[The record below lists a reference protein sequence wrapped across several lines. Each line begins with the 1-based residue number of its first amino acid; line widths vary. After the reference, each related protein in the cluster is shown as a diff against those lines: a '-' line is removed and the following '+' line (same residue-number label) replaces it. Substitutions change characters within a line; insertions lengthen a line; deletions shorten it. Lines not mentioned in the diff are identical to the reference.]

1 MVKVLFV
8 CIGNIN
14 RSKAA
19 EIIAINS
26 GLDAKSCGVGP
37 GRFNAMITKNMA
49 AALESNGVAVDRQVQ
64 RSLAITQELYD
75 WADVV
80 VPMTRKL
87 VERMATKIKMDS
99 FKVNPTFCYIGKD
112 IADPHFDSSGAEH
125 LQIYPQLFSLVSRI
139 KGNS

>member
-19 EIIAINS
+19 EILAKEA
-26 GLDAKSCGVGP
+26 GMDARSCGVGP

-49 AALESNGVAVDRQVQ
+49 AALEKNGISVERTEQ

-87 VERMATKIKMDS
+87 VEKMATKIKLDS
-99 FKVNPTFCYIGKD
+99 FKVNPTFCYIGSD
-112 IADPHFDSSGAEH
+112 IADPHFDSSGDKH
-125 LQIYPQLFSLVSRI
+125 LQIYPQIEQLVARI
-139 KGNS
+139 KGDK